1 MSSRYAKGTSVSVER
16 SVGELKKIV
25 QNYGGEDFAYIEKKD
40 MAMVAFQINERT
52 LKFEIHLPDKN
63 DRKYTH
69 TESRGNERHPEEALK
84 LWEKD
89 CRQKWR
95 VLVLLVKA
103 TFETIENDLM
113 TFDQAFMASIA
124 LKNGQTLASY
134 FLPNLDKAIAT
145 GELPPLLLTGKG

>member
-1 MSSRYAKGTSVSVER
+1 MSSRYAQGTSVSVER

-25 QNYGGEDFAYIEKKD
+25 QKYGGEDFAYIEKSD

-52 LKFEIHLPDKN
+52 LKFEIDLPAKT

-69 TESRGNERHPEEALK
+69 TESRGNERYADDALK

-103 TFETIENDLM
+103 TFEAIENDLM
-113 TFDQAFMASIA
+113 TFDEAFMSSIA
-124 LKNGQTLASY
+124 LKNGQTLAKY
-134 FLPNLDKAIAT
+134 VLPQLDKVIAT
-145 GELPPLLLTGKG
+145 GELPPLLLKAK